1 MLLLCALGLLSLQN
15 QEPHKPLLYKLPS
28 LQDFVIAT
36 ATKLVNKQP
45 DVENGFKK
53 KNRTQIGI
61 QVSLETSRK
70 NNAEHKAGG
79 GAHGEM
85 GR

>member
-1 MLLLCALGLLSLQN
+1 MLAYVHFPMCRLQRTTQEGLCWPHMLLLCALGLLGLQS

-45 DVENGFKK
+45 DVENGFLKK
-53 KNRTQIGI
+53 
-61 QVSLETSRK
+61 
-70 NNAEHKAGG
+70 
-79 GAHGEM
+79 
-85 GR
+85 